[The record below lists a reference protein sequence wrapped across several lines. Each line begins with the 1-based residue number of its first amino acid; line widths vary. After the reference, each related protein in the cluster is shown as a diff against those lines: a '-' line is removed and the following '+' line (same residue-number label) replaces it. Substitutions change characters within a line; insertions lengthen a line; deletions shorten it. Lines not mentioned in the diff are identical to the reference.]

1 MSMSGG
7 GVGGTTRFEGGIRHG
22 GDVADEGGAAL
33 LVQVADVVGGVAGGV
48 GDAHAE
54 HRLAAGERPS
64 RWPPGTG
71 TISPQ
76 RRSIWSP

>member
-7 GVGGTTRFEGGIRHG
+7 GVGGTIRLGRRDPAG

-48 GDAHAE
+48 GDAHPE
-54 HRLAAGERPS
+54 HRLAAAQRP
-64 RWPPGTG
+64 
-71 TISPQ
+71 
-76 RRSIWSP
+76 